1 MRWLG
6 VFLCPLA
13 GMLVHGIG
21 YFSFSIKFAIALIYT
36 IGLREAL
43 WEWKVF
49 PKNPTQMTCTSWPR
63 VHKATTLHFH
73 IKQIIWQLVE
83 SPLIIWGWVFYDR
96 KIDDFASLS
105 VKLWWLY
112 GAQTKPKQLSMLSI
126 SRSSWMCYSCFSTND
141 MSGHCLVTVHNT
153 NSFSKLTENFLNT
166 VLSCKKWQQL
176 LQAINNLQSTTLI
189 MKLISCFKDFS
200 CEILLLRP
208 HLTQSSHYFCGLTD
222 PTPVSYWSFSV
233 AIRE

>member
-63 VHKATTLHFH
+63 VQEATTLHFH

-112 GAQTKPKQLSMLSI
+112 GAQTKSKQLSMLSI
-126 SRSSWMCYSCFSTND
+126 SRSSWMCYSWSLFGNCSQHQFIQQAYWK
-141 MSGHCLVTVHNT
+141 
-153 NSFSKLTENFLNT
+153 FSKHSVKLQ
-166 VLSCKKWQQL
+166 KWQQL
-176 LQAINNLQSTTLI
+176 LQAINNLQSTTVI
-189 MKLISCFKDFS
+189 MKLTSCFKDFS